1 MLSFD
6 SFFSFLSQLIVD
18 LNDLMSLP
26 CDLLP
31 SGFLFELQI
40 DIKERIS
47 PPAKPDLLWF
57 KHVWL
62 LRVIPEHSQQILSKE
77 ILV

>member
-18 LNDLMSLP
+18 SNDLMSLP

-31 SGFLFELQI
+31 SGYLFELRF
-40 DIKERIS
+40 DIEERIS
-47 PPAKPDLLWF
+47 PPAS
-57 KHVWL
+57 
-62 LRVIPEHSQQILSKE
+62 RQT
-77 ILV
+77 